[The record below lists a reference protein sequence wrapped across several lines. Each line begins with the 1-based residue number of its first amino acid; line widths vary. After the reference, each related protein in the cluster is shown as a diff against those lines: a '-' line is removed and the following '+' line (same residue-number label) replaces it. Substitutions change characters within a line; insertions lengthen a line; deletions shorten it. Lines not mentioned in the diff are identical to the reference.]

1 MTSTRAPKSHSD
13 TVSSEHASGAHVPRK
28 RFGQHF
34 LHEAGI
40 IDRIVRAI
48 APRRD
53 DLVVEIGP
61 GEGALTFPLLAQL
74 DRLTVVEL
82 DRDLIPRLRERAP
95 PEKLRIVES
104 DVLAVDF
111 GALHRELA
119 PAGDRPLRVVGNLPY
134 NISTPILFHLLGHA
148 RAIADMHF
156 MLQKEVVDRMA
167 AAEGSKTYG
176 RLSVMLQARCR
187 VEPLFRVPAGAFRP
201 PPKVESA
208 IVRLLPRAAA
218 DVAIED
224 DDVFERVVRDAFS
237 QRRKTLRNALSGIA
251 TATEIEAGG
260 VDPQARAEDV
270 AVPRFIALA
279 NHLARKGDGGN

>member
-1 MTSTRAPKSHSD
+1 MARAGAD
-13 TVSSEHASGAHVPRK
+13 DAGAHVPRK

-95 PEKLRIVES
+95 PERLNIVES

-111 GALHRELA
+111 GALHRALS
-119 PAGDRPLRVVGNLPY
+119 PAGDKPLRVVGNLPY

-148 RAIADMHF
+148 RVVSDMHF

-167 AAEGSKTYG
+167 APEGSKTYG

-208 IVRLLPRAAA
+208 IVRLTPRPAGEIAITDAAML
-218 DVAIED
+218 D
-224 DDVFERVVRDAFS
+224 RVVRDAFS
-237 QRRKTLRNALSGIA
+237 KRRKTLRNALA
-251 TATEIEAGG
+251 DVANAQEIEAGG

-270 AVPRFIALA
+270 SVVDFVALSNA
-279 NHLARKGDGGN
+279 LSARRQQTGA